1 MSKGLGGVVN
11 QAHLIHDQSA
21 GRSSTRLHAPPGGRS
36 AMGSSFAWGPEE
48 SAPLRFGRG
57 STPQSLRHL
66 AGSGV
71 FSVGDHAEPP
81 ATAVTSPLSAVAGVD
96 VPRAPEVYQLPE
108 AEATDSLAGHQEP
121 PCPPPISVRRLQSG
135 TAVTAVRATGVLMM
149 FVAAGHP
156 AARLW

>member
-135 TAVTAVRATGVLMM
+135 TAVRATGSLMM
-149 FVAAGHP
+149 FVAAGQP